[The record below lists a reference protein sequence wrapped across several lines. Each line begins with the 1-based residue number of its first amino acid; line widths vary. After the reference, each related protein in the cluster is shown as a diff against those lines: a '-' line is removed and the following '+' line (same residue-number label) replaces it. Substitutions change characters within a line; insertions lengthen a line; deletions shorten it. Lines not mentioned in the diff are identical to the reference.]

1 MQSDVL
7 VFDFQDGC
15 PPDMRSTVAKGL
27 SLAHITYPN
36 KKLSVRVTELERDET
51 HESGS
56 TIMDELS
63 VSLKQKQVYW
73 IMLPMCDSVDD
84 VREYIDM
91 INSIDMTW
99 FTHHGAVN
107 NL

>member
-36 KKLSVRVTELERDET
+36 KKLAVRVTELERDET
-51 HESGS
+51 LKVDRLLWMS
-56 TIMDELS
+56 
-63 VSLKQKQVYW
+63 SLLV
-73 IMLPMCDSVDD
+73 
-84 VREYIDM
+84 
-91 INSIDMTW
+91 
-99 FTHHGAVN
+99 
-107 NL
+107 